1 MLGQRLDNVAL
12 ELLTVKSNRKSLPS
26 IGKRISSYFSRDL
39 RSFES
44 QKSSRSGKVLPRR
57 APSAVSE
64 QKRSSA
70 FACRGRVEAEESWKL
85 SLSSSFAVLN
95 GG

>member
-26 IGKRISSYFSRDL
+26 IGKRISSFFSRDL

-44 QKSSRSGKVLPRR
+44 QKSLRCGKVLPTRTQVQNK
-57 APSAVSE
+57 SA
-64 QKRSSA
+64 
-70 FACRGRVEAEESWKL
+70 RVHLLAEEEWKL
-85 SLSSSFAVLN
+85 KKAGNCRCRLLLLS
-95 GG
+95 